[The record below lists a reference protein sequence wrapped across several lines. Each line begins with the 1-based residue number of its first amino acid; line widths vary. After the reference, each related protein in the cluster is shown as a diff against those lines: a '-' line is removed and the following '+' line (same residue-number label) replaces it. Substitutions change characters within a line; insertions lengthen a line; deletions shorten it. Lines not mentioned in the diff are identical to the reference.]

1 MTAAAA
7 SAPSLQLRDIHL
19 PAAAPF
25 WPPAPGWWVL
35 AGVILLLLAWVGAV
49 AWRRRRLER
58 ARRRILDALAALEA
72 DFAREHSSERLAS
85 ISLLLRRLALSRF
98 PRERVAGLTGAA
110 WLRFLD
116 ESGGD
121 GQFAAGPGRVLAAAP
136 YQRSIPRD
144 MDVEGFSALVR
155 GWVETNTRSVS

>member
-1 MTAAAA
+1 MTATA
-7 SAPSLQLRDIHL
+7 STASLQLRDIHL

-35 AGVILLLLAWVGAV
+35 AAVILLLLAWAGAV

-72 DFAREHSSERLAS
+72 DLARERSSERLAA

-98 PRERVAGLTGAA
+98 PRERVAGLTGIA

-116 ESGGD
+116 ESGGN

-136 YQRSIPRD
+136 YQRSIPSD

-155 GWVETNTRSVS
+155 SWVETNTRSVS

>member
-1 MTAAAA
+1 MTAAA
-7 SAPSLQLRDIHL
+7 SAASLQLRDIHL

-35 AGVILLLLAWVGAV
+35 AAVLLLLLAWAGAV
-49 AWRRRRLER
+49 AWRRRRLDR

-72 DFAREHSSERLAS
+72 DFTRERSSERLAS

-116 ESGGD
+116 ESGGH
-121 GQFAAGPGRVLAAAP
+121 GQFAAGAGRVLAAAP
-136 YQRSIPRD
+136 YQRSIPHD
-144 MDVEGFSALVR
+144 MDVAGFSALVR